1 MATEGRRQNISLGDL
16 MTVPQAAKAIG
27 VHFATVYRWI
37 EAGTILAETIGGIS
51 FVSKSEIEKVKNDR
65 ARSSVARTPC

>member
-1 MATEGRRQNISLGDL
+1 

-37 EAGTILAETIGGIS
+37 EARTVLAETIGGIL
-51 FVSKSEIEKVKNDR
+51 FVSKSEVERLKHER
-65 ARSSVARTPC
+65 ARSSVG

>member
-1 MATEGRRQNISLGDL
+1 MAMQGRRITISPGDL

-37 EAGTILAETIGGIS
+37 EAGTVPADTIGGIL
-51 FVSKSEIEKVKNDR
+51 FVSKSEIERLKILR
-65 ARSSVARTPC
+65 ARSSVG

>member
-1 MATEGRRQNISLGDL
+1 

-37 EAGTILAETIGGIS
+37 EAGTVIANTIGGIL
-51 FVSKSEIEKVKNDR
+51 FVSKSEVEKIKNDR
-65 ARSSVARTPC
+65 ARSSVG

>member
-1 MATEGRRQNISLGDL
+1 

-37 EAGTILAETIGGIS
+37 EAGTVPADTIGGIL
-51 FVSKSEIEKVKNDR
+51 FVSKGEIERLKILR
-65 ARSSVARTPC
+65 ARSSVG

>member
-1 MATEGRRQNISLGDL
+1 

-37 EAGTILAETIGGIS
+37 EAGTVLTDTIGGIL
-51 FVSKSEIEKVKNDR
+51 FVSKSEIEKLKNER
-65 ARSSVARTPC
+65 ARSSVG

>member
-1 MATEGRRQNISLGDL
+1 MAMQGRRITISPGDL

-37 EAGTILAETIGGIS
+37 EAGTVFANTIGGIL
-51 FVSKSEIEKVKNDR
+51 FVSKSEVEKIKNDR
-65 ARSSVARTPC
+65 ARSSVG

>member
-1 MATEGRRQNISLGDL
+1 

-37 EAGTILAETIGGIS
+37 EAGTVLANTIGGIL
-51 FVSKSEIEKVKNDR
+51 FVSKSEVEKIKNDR
-65 ARSSVARTPC
+65 ARSSVG